1 MKIDPAQLN
10 RKQAHEL
17 FVGAVIPR
25 PIAWVSTVNAEGI
38 CNLAPFSFFMPMSV
52 SPAMVGLSI
61 GRNRQGRKKDT
72 LINIESGR
80 DFVVNMVTE
89 RFAEAMNQTACEYPP
104 EVDEFKEVR
113 LTAAKSDL
121 VKSPRL
127 AESPVNL
134 ECRLDRIL
142 EFGEPSRASCFVIG
156 EVVRVHVRDEFWANE
171 EIQFAKLNLIGRLG
185 GDSYCRINAIFE
197 MKRPEIPKESD

>member
-10 RKQAHEL
+10 RKEAHEL

-25 PIAWVSTVNAEGI
+25 PIAWVSTVNPAGI
-38 CNLAPFSFFMPMSV
+38 YNLAPFSFFMPMSV
-52 SPAMVGLSI
+52 SPAMVGLAI

-72 LINIESGR
+72 LINIESIR
-80 DFVVNMVTE
+80 DFVVNMVVE
-89 RFAEAMNQTACEYPP
+89 GFAEAMNQTACEYPS

-113 LTAAKSDL
+113 LTAVKSDL

-156 EVVRVHVRDEFWANE
+156 EVLRVHVKDEFWADG
-171 EIQFAKLNLIGRLG
+171 EIQFSKLNLVGRLG
-185 GDSYCRINAIFE
+185 GDSYCRISEIFE
-197 MKRPEIPKESD
+197 MKRPEVPKESD

>member
-25 PIAWVSTVNAEGI
+25 PIAWISTVNAAGI
-38 CNLAPFSFFMPMSV
+38 YNLAPFSFFMPMSV
-52 SPAMVGLSI
+52 SPAMVGLAI
-61 GRNRQGRKKDT
+61 GQNRQGRKKDT
-72 LINIESGR
+72 LINIESIR
-80 DFVVNMVTE
+80 DFVVNMVVE
-89 RFAEAMNQTACEYPP
+89 GFAEAMNQTACEYPS
-104 EVDEFKEVR
+104 EVDEFEEVR
-113 LTAAKSDL
+113 LTAVKSDL

-156 EVVRVHVRDEFWANE
+156 EVLRVHVKDEFWADGG
-171 EIQFAKLNLIGRLG
+171 IQFSKLNLVGRLG
-185 GDSYCRINAIFE
+185 GDFYCRISEIFE
-197 MKRPEIPKESD
+197 MKRPEVPKESG

>member
-1 MKIDPAQLN
+1 MKIDPARLN

-25 PIAWVSTVNAEGI
+25 PIAWVSTVSAGGI
-38 CNLAPFSFFMPMSV
+38 YNLAPFSFFMPMSV
-52 SPAMVGLSI
+52 HPAVVGLAI

-72 LINIESGR
+72 LSNIESVK

-89 RFAEAMNQTACEYPP
+89 PFAEAMNQTACEYPP
-104 EVDEFKEVR
+104 EVDEFKEAR
-113 LTAAKSDL
+113 LTAMKSDL

-142 EFGEPSRASCFVIG
+142 EFGEPSRASCFIIG
-156 EVVRVHVRDEFWANE
+156 EVVRVHVQDEFWVDE
-171 EIQFAKLNLIGRLG
+171 EIQFSALNLVGRLG
-185 GDSYCRINAIFE
+185 GDSYCRIREIFE